1 MIRAE
6 DLYKKL
12 ENIKIAIQENTSSD
26 GTCHFDANAVRVC
39 LNVALSCVN
48 ENRDE

>member
-6 DLYKKL
+6 DLYHKL
-12 ENIKIAIQENTSSD
+12 EDIKAAIQKNSSSD
-26 GTCHFDANAVRVC
+26 GTCQFDANAVRVC